1 MPFGVTVLTWL
12 IFTLAMYSDLP
23 SGLNFR
29 PVGLNEPSAVFKVMK
44 SARLRVLGSNIT
56 IFCPMI

>member
-1 MPFGVTVLTWL
+1 MP
-12 IFTLAMYSDLP
+12 TLAMYSDLP

-44 SARLRVLGSNIT
+44 SLKMRVLGSNIT
-56 IFCPMI
+56 IFCPMV